1 MITFFLFYNTF
12 FHFKFF
18 IFNIN
23 LTHRIFFDH
32 SEPIKKKL
40 FFLDLKSGKIT
51 RRTEASQSAEE
62 KKPTRIP
69 SVTASEQGSA
79 QARNRASFEPGLF
92 SKEHDKGK
100 TRRVAF
106 DSDSRRHRT
115 RPGLE
120 TELLWNGR
128 PARVTVP
135 RQVSA
140 TAKDILP
147 TRRAMKKNEPRRRAM
162 QESGCLGMQSKDEA
176 SGDEPGVEG
185 GELHP
190 RQNTRRK
197 TDSEQ
202 VP

>member
-69 SVTASEQGSA
+69 WVAASETGKA
-79 QARNRASFEPGLF
+79 HVWNRI
-92 SKEHDKGK
+92 
-100 TRRVAF
+100 
-106 DSDSRRHRT
+106 
-115 RPGLE
+115 
-120 TELLWNGR
+120 LL
-128 PARVTVP
+128 
-135 RQVSA
+135 S
-140 TAKDILP
+140 
-147 TRRAMKKNEPRRRAM
+147 
-162 QESGCLGMQSKDEA
+162 QSKG
-176 SGDEPGVEG
+176 SMRVVIFG
-185 GELHP
+185 GNVGGRSCPSRE
-190 RQNTRRK
+190 T
-197 TDSEQ
+197 
-202 VP
+202 